1 MKKPNND
8 KPIDWEGIER
18 DYCAGV
24 MGVRE
29 ISRWYGVSD
38 TAIHKRAKA
47 EGWIRQEKRKTPFEE
62 AKDQRSVSTEIVIP
76 TSVKAEDL
84 SDRGRAIAARMMD
97 ELESVTA
104 HVGDL
109 EDMICDEESDP
120 RRRQALLK
128 AISLGERSIVLKNLS
143 TAMKTLNE
151 ASAPEGKKAQRQAN
165 ADSASSSGKYA
176 VRSSPKL
183 VVNNKE

>member
-1 MKKPNND
+1 MKKPNNN
-8 KPIDWEGIER
+8 KPIDWVGVER
-18 DYCAGV
+18 DYRAGV

-38 TAIHKRAKA
+38 TAVHKRAKT
-47 EGWIRQEKRKTPFEE
+47 EGWIREEKSKSPFEE
-62 AKDQRSVSTEIVIP
+62 AREQRSASIEIVVP
-76 TSVKAEDL
+76 TSVKPEAL

-128 AISLGERSIVLKNLS
+128 AISLGDRATVLKNLS
-143 TAMKTLNE
+143 TAIKTLNE
-151 ASAPEGKKAQRQAN
+151 AQAPDGKKAQRQAN
-165 ADSASSSGKYA
+165 AETAASSGKYA
-176 VRSSPKL
+176 VRSGPTL
-183 VVNNKE
+183 VVNNKT